1 MNGDFKT
8 DITRDTY
15 RKHKNFS
22 RVLMQQGRVQLDA
35 DWNEQTD
42 ILLHYLRRLTTDII
56 GPHAGPSDDLGFS
69 IGVYTPP
76 PQKSGGKQSG
86 SKKKGDPKAADQP
99 DTSYKVVIGGG
110 RYYVDGLLCEN
121 DDNDG
126 FVYTI
131 EDEQQTATTDGNLLF
146 YLDVWER
153 EVTYLE
159 DDSIREVALN
169 GPDTATRAEIIWQV
183 RAQATIDHP
192 EITPPTADQL
202 KQLGDFVTTLTETVE
217 DNAPDFL
224 NRNPNKPVVGKPY
237 LKART
242 LPIDEQDATN
252 PCITPPSSQFRG
264 EENQLYRVEVH
275 TSGYGRL
282 DQNQLQQLRSQG
294 RQTEGTGTSKTSG
307 SQTTQYATFKWSREN
322 GSVVFP
328 ITGPVS
334 SVGNTPASSVSGGTN
349 TLTVT
354 VANLGRDDSRYT
366 LHINDWVEIVEYEDT
381 LERQPGNLA
390 QVTAVDYI
398 TMQVSL
404 AAYNN
409 STIAFDSDRDPTKQL
424 LLRRWDYQEMDPS
437 DKGATK
443 LDTDGALEIFEN
455 HWLALE
461 DGIQVLFHH
470 DIDQKPDSD
479 ADDLVPYYRTGNYW
493 LIPARTATGDIEW
506 PQRKNE
512 HKALPPHGPR
522 HHFAPIAFVTL
533 NNGKLTDTKQVI
545 DLRRKIN
552 PVWSQIIP

>member
-15 RKHKNFS
+15 KKQKKFS

-42 ILLHYLRRLTTDII
+42 ILLHYLSRLTTDII

-86 SKKKGDPKAADQP
+86 SKKKADPKAAEQP

-121 DDNDG
+121 DDDDG

-131 EDEQQTATTDGNLLF
+131 EDEQQTAATDGNLLF

-169 GPDTATRAEIIWQV
+169 GPDTSTRAEIIWQV
-183 RAQATIDHP
+183 RTQATIDHP
-192 EITPPTADQL
+192 EITPPTAVQL
-202 KQLGDFVTTLTETVE
+202 KQLGDFVTTLTETLE

-224 NRNPNKPVVGKPY
+224 NHDPNKPVVGKPY

-242 LPIDEQDATN
+242 LPIDEQDATDA
-252 PCITPPSSQFRG
+252 CITPPSSQYRG

-275 TSGYGRL
+275 TSGQGRL

-294 RQTEGTGTSKTSG
+294 RQMGDTGTSKTSG

-334 SVGNTPASSVSGGTN
+334 GGTN

-366 LHINDWVEIVEYEDT
+366 LHMDDWVEIVEYEDT

-390 QVTAVDYI
+390 QVTAVDYT

-409 STIAFDSDRDPTKQL
+409 GTIAFDSDRAPNKQL

-455 HWLALE
+455 HWLTLE

-470 DIDQKPDSD
+470 DIDQKLDSD
-479 ADDLVPYYRTGNYW
+479 AGDLVPYYRTGDYW
-493 LIPARTATGDIEW
+493 LIPARTATGDVEW
-506 PQRKNE
+506 PQRHKE
-512 HKALPPHGPR
+512 HEALPPHGVK
-522 HHFAPIAFVTL
+522 HHFAPIAFVQLT
-533 NNGKLTDTKQVI
+533 NNQLTNPSQVT
-545 DLRRKIN
+545 DLRRTIKQGWEQK
-552 PVWSQIIP
+552 V

>member
-42 ILLHYLRRLTTDII
+42 ILLHYLRRITTDII
-56 GPHAGPSDDLGFS
+56 GPHAGPSDDLGFG

-76 PQKSGGKQSG
+76 PSKSSGKQSAG
-86 SKKKGDPKAADQP
+86 KKKGEQKAADQP

-121 DDNDG
+121 EDEDG

-131 EDEQQTATTDGNLLF
+131 EDEQQTAATDGNLLF

-183 RAQATIDHP
+183 RTQATIDQP
-192 EITPPTADQL
+192 EITPPTQDQL
-202 KQLGDFVTTLTETVE
+202 QKLGDFVTALTETLE

-224 NRNPNKPVVGKPY
+224 KPVVGKPY

-242 LPIDEQDATN
+242 LPIDEQDATD
-252 PCITPPSSQFRG
+252 PCITPPSSQYRG

-282 DQNQLQQLRSQG
+282 DQSQLQQLRSQG
-294 RQTEGTGTSKTSG
+294 RQMGSSGTSKTSG
-307 SQTTQYATFKWSREN
+307 SQATQYATFKWSREN

-328 ITGPVS
+328 ITSPV
-334 SVGNTPASSVSGGTN
+334 ASGGTS

-366 LHINDWVEIVEYEDT
+366 LHIDDWVEIVEYEDT

-390 QVTAVDYI
+390 QVTSVDFT

-409 STIAFDSDRDPTKQL
+409 GTIAFDSDSDPNKQL

-455 HWLALE
+455 HWLTLE

-470 DIDQKPDSD
+470 DIDKKPDSD
-479 ADDLVPYYRTGNYW
+479 ADDLIPYYRTGDYW

-506 PQRKNE
+506 PQRHKE
-512 HKALPPHGPR
+512 HEALPPHGVK
-522 HHFAPIAFVTL
+522 HHFAPLAYVQL
-533 NNGKLTDTKQVI
+533 NDNHQLTDLSQVT
-545 DLRRKIN
+545 DLRR
-552 PVWSQIIP
+552 SIIQGWVQKV